1 MTFFKFTRTA
11 AIMAILMAAV
21 CNCQKPDDGQEGTGS
36 TEKINFFT
44 YEGYSFDINSVVK
57 YDQGDNSVE
66 LWLSPKSGATT
77 IAEIESEGDYVVL
90 NTHSSYL
97 GSRDR
102 FSASASKNSYIRFGE
117 SQEFSYGDA
126 GTAYIMAAIEGDQ
139 ITVEFLTQKLYT
151 KAEEIKAALQGSYK
165 GSFTTQTEQPYNNE
179 WGINRN
185 RESLKN
191 AIYTTYE
198 DGSNSLISLYSESSS
213 EAFRLCISPSLV
225 GKSITL
231 PYNGSSSNLSLV
243 YSGAIEFNLAK
254 ATGTISTS
262 MNNGQMEVNI
272 DIINADKRFRAV
284 YNGAYA
290 EEDVKL
296 NRFIYNNAGTSL
308 FENGTYEI
316 VKLMVEN
323 NGTTCKFFL
332 SPSEGYTISGSNS
345 THMPI
350 LTVPAEIINA
360 GKKSFM
366 ELKDWKFEFVE
377 MQVWPYEDEY
387 RPHPSYSDWIEIKK
401 EGNNYQLEFVLSS
414 IATGM
419 AESHIDAHYK
429 GQAK

>member
-1 MTFFKFTRTA
+1 
-11 AIMAILMAAV
+11 
-21 CNCQKPDDGQEGTGS
+21 
-36 TEKINFFT
+36 
-44 YEGYSFDINSVVK
+44 
-57 YDQGDNSVE
+57 
-66 LWLSPKSGATT
+66 
-77 IAEIESEGDYVVL
+77 
-90 NTHSSYL
+90 
-97 GSRDR
+97 
-102 FSASASKNSYIRFGE
+102 
-117 SQEFSYGDA
+117 
-126 GTAYIMAAIEGDQ
+126 
-139 ITVEFLTQKLYT
+139 
-151 KAEEIKAALQGSYK
+151 
-165 GSFTTQTEQPYNNE
+165 
-179 WGINRN
+179 
-185 RESLKN
+185 
-191 AIYTTYE
+191 
-198 DGSNSLISLYSESSS
+198 
-213 EAFRLCISPSLV
+213 
-225 GKSITL
+225 
-231 PYNGSSSNLSLV
+231 
-243 YSGAIEFNLAK
+243 
-254 ATGTISTS
+254 

-284 YNGAYA
+284 YNGAYG

-377 MQVWPYEDEY
+377 MQVWPYMDEF
-387 RPHPSYSDWIEIKK
+387 RPHPSYADWIEVKQ
-401 EGNNYQLEFVLSS
+401 EGNLYQLEFILSS

-429 GQAK
+429 GEAK